1 MNVDAG
7 AKPAAGANAA
17 TAGRESSTAA
27 ALRIFADAP
36 IYTCIDA
43 MQRVVRMSQKWGSIF
58 QPIFI

>member
-27 ALRIFADAP
+27 ALRMFADVP
-36 IYTCIDA
+36 IYTCTDT
-43 MQRVVRMSQKWGSIF
+43 MQRVARMSQKWGSNF
-58 QPIFI
+58 QPI